1 MTPAVGGG
9 VFGGPG
15 TSELHR
21 SAAHRIACAVVAAEI
36 RRLRDGDLSGLPIVD
51 WPEDMPIGDE
61 GLGLDSLE
69 QLGTLGALAE
79 MFGLDDGWLGAE
91 PPGRV
96 GDWIDWVTARHDGGR
111 EITVMTSG
119 STGAPRACRHALGD
133 LLDEAAYLSARF
145 ADRRRVVAMVP
156 AHHLYGIV
164 WTALLPGALGIP
176 VVVRTIGAT
185 LDLSAGDIVIAVPE
199 QWRAMSR
206 IVRRFP
212 EDVVGVSSAGVL
224 DDHVADG
231 LLTAGLTRLVDIYG
245 ASETS
250 AIAIRDVPAATY
262 DLLPRWTLEPRGDG
276 DWRLVDRDGA
286 WVELPDLIA
295 RTGERAL
302 RPIGRRD
309 GAVQIGGHN
318 VWPDRVAR
326 ILGDTDGVADVAVR
340 LHANGRLKA
349 FVVPVEG
356 RDSAE
361 LSIAL
366 DRVAAERLT
375 DHERPISFR
384 FGSSLPRGDMG
395 KPTDWT

>member
-15 TSELHR
+15 TRGLHR
-21 SAAHRIACAVVAAEI
+21 SAAHRITCAVVAAEI

-96 GDWIDWVTARHDGGR
+96 GDWIDWVTVRHDGGR
-111 EITVMTSG
+111 EITVTTSG
-119 STGAPRACRHALGD
+119 STGAPRACLHALGD